1 MMQTITGLES
11 LIDNPLPTL
20 QGSRLGLLTNP
31 TGMDRAYR
39 STVDLLTRDRG
50 FELRT
55 LFGPEHGVRGDARAG
70 QHIETSIDA
79 RTGLPS
85 HSLYGGSST
94 PTPEMLDGIDVLVID
109 LQDIGVRFTTYIST
123 VACVIDA
130 CADANVE
137 VVILDRPNPLGGAVH
152 GNTLESEY
160 ESFVGIHEIPT
171 IHGLTLAEFGL
182 LYARDRG
189 KPRPSV
195 VPMIGWNPADLFD
208 QTGLPWVMPTPNL
221 PTLDSVIAYQA
232 TCLIEGT
239 NLSEGRGTTRPFE
252 MFGAPWLDP
261 YVLIDELATRNLAGV
276 ALRPTWFTPSFSKHA
291 SERCAGIFL
300 HVTDRDSFDPIRF
313 GCHLLDCLRVVGGEG
328 FQWLEPS
335 GDHWFIDLL
344 TGTSDLRTAIDGG
357 SSIEDL
363 VESWFQQREAFICA
377 RAEILL
383 YDRP

>member
-11 LIDNPLPTL
+11 LIDNPPPTL

-31 TGMDRAYR
+31 TGIDRAYR
-39 STVDLLTRDRG
+39 STVDLLTRDRR

-55 LFGPEHGVRGDARAG
+55 LFGPEHGVRGDAQAG

-85 HSLYGGSST
+85 YSLYGGSRT

-123 VACVIDA
+123 VARVIDA
-130 CADANVE
+130 CADADVE
-137 VVILDRPNPLGGAVH
+137 MVILDRPNPLGGAVH

-195 VPMIGWNPADLFD
+195 VPMIRWNPADLFD

-221 PTLDSVIAYQA
+221 PTLDSVIAFQA

-276 ALRPTWFTPSFSKHA
+276 ALRPTWFTPSFSKHV

-335 GDHWFIDLL
+335 GDRWFIDLL
-344 TGTSDLRTAIDGG
+344 TGTSDLRTAVDSG

-363 VESWFQQREAFICA
+363 VESWDHQREAFI
-377 RAEILL
+377 RAQADILL